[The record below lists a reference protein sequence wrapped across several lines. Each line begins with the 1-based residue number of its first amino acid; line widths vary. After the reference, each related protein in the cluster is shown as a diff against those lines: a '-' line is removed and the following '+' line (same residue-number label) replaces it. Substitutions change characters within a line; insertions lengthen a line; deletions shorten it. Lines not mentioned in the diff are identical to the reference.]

1 MFTLYYNVVAWGI
14 SCFEDAS
21 TISIM
26 FTIFTSDNLS
36 VIFSVIVDC
45 TFGGSGSDK
54 LCCLFEINLE
64 LFRMSR
70 RSLAKDKSNQR
81 EKK

>member
-1 MFTLYYNVVAWGI
+1 MFTLNDNVVARGI

-36 VIFSVIVDC
+36 VIFSVIIDC
-45 TFGGSGSDK
+45 TFGGS
-54 LCCLFEINLE
+54 
-64 LFRMSR
+64 
-70 RSLAKDKSNQR
+70 
-81 EKK
+81 